1 MSTPANIDFR
11 VFGSEVI
18 KLEQHR
24 RSPGAAEAR
33 HREQCEPR

>member
-11 VFGSEVI
+11 VASEEVI
-18 KLEQHR
+18 GLEQQA
-24 RSPGAAEAR
+24 RSPGAADAQ